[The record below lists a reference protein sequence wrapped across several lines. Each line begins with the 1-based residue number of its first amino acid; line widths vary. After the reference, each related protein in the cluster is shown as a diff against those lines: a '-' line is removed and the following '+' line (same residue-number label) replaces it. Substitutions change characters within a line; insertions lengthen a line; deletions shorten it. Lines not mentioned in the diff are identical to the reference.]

1 MNIDEEA
8 EGIGNFGIISA
19 QSFDKIN
26 IYFDIKNKKKYFSF
40 NNHIKKIGKNNIETL
55 NGADNIQIN
64 KSKMNWDLYFLSK
77 KRK

>member
-1 MNIDEEA
+1 MNIGEEA
-8 EGIGNFGIISA
+8 EGIGNFGIISS